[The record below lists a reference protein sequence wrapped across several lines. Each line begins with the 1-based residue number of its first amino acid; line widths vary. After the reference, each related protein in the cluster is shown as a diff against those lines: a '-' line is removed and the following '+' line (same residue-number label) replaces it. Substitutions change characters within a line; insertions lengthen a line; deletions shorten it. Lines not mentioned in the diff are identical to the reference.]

1 MRFCL
6 TSGDVIMPRHGVTSV
21 AALLPS
27 RCCQYCLI
35 YAVPVENFDNH
46 VQGNQGRQG
55 RQISHPLAI
64 WPIWPSIGKGIMGQT
79 CIVVNSHLA
88 LLVVIAD
95 VRVDII
101 LVWGKPGSVDSRG
114 QWDKGDVGKL
124 GPWGVDK
131 VCTDGARGLWD
142 VALP

>member
-1 MRFCL
+1 
-6 TSGDVIMPRHGVTSV
+6 
-21 AALLPS
+21 
-27 RCCQYCLI
+27 
-35 YAVPVENFDNH
+35 
-46 VQGNQGRQG
+46 
-55 RQISHPLAI
+55 
-64 WPIWPSIGKGIMGQT
+64 MGQT

-124 GPWGVDK
+124 GPGGVDK

-142 VALP
+142 VALPSSLVTAGDLLGSGAPCTLTTYQVAGKLNHTGNM